1 MTKKLYWENDS
12 TEAEIEVL
20 HCEPQGEAGY
30 AVRLNA
36 TPFHPQGGGQPAD
49 VGWIGVAEVFR
60 VTLANGE
67 IVHHTSEAVEP
78 GTTIARVD
86 VGRRQRHS
94 RLHSAGH
101 LIGHALE
108 PLAWRPVK
116 AHHWPGEAR
125 VVFKSAG
132 DGAKPLDVATMQ
144 GHCEALIAL
153 DLPRRVQLDDSQFRY
168 VGFGDLPPYGC
179 GGTHVN
185 STARLQG
192 LQVLSV
198 SLKKGQLIV
207 QYDIQ

>member
-1 MTKKLYWENDS
+1 MTIKLYWENDC
-12 TEAEIEVL
+12 TEAEVEVL
-20 HCEPQGEAGY
+20 QCEPQGEAGY

-49 VGWIGVAEVFR
+49 VGWIGAAEVFR
-60 VTLANGE
+60 VSLVNGE
-67 IVHHTSEAVEP
+67 IIHHTSEAVEL
-78 GTTIARVD
+78 GTSIARVD
-86 VGRRQRHS
+86 AGLRQRHS

-101 LIGHALE
+101 LIGHALQ

-125 VVFKSAG
+125 VVFKPVD
-132 DGAKPLDVATMQ
+132 DGAKPLDVATVQ
-144 GHCEALIAL
+144 SLCETLIAL
-153 DLPRRVQLDDSQFRY
+153 DLPRRIQLDDSQFRQ

-185 STARLQG
+185 STAQLQG
-192 LQVLSV
+192 FQVLSV
-198 SLKKGQLIV
+198 SLKKGQIIV